1 MASYQN
7 LYEKKR
13 ENNVSNW
20 KHRLGIA
27 KGDWFPSMTMYGYHL
42 EMEKE
47 QWFLAVTWMCRDQ
60 IWAKGREGSSIGVVT
75 IYGHSCYQQQCRLVI
90 KVPLEKKEFE

>member
-27 KGDWFPSMTMYGYHL
+27 KSNWFLSMTMHGHHL
-42 EMEKE
+42 EKG
-47 QWFLAVTWMCRDQ
+47 QWFLAVPCRDQ
-60 IWAKGREGSSIGVVT
+60 IWAKGREDSSIGVVT
-75 IYGHSCYQQQCRLVI
+75 IYGHSCYLSYMKLVRSTDSS
-90 KVPLEKKEFE
+90 VDW